1 MEKQESGGAAGSLT
15 QESPGG
21 ATREVPG
28 GITGVAAGAG
38 LPSGVVA
45 PPCSG
50 RPGTVSRGLVSSLC
64 SGVVA
69 APGSRPK
76 QPPGEVVGHS
86 LASGT
91 YPGGFNAPIPGT
103 CAAGTSDLGSKG
115 SGVHNSEC
123 SPRSGS
129 TSLHPHKPYK
139 DLPHN
144 ILKTSNHT
152 LIQKPSSAD
161 RKKSQHWDEM
171 NIMTTY
177 HPADK
182 DYGFMKVDEP
192 STPYHRLSPQASDEP
207 SLTVTPEALRERF
220 ATMDNFYPK
229 VLQHPDNRSSGS
241 SDNFSKTHSSGFER
255 HRKTHYNEGKFLS
268 PQKNQPSGNNK
279 KSNGGSGSLG
289 SGGRGAMLAPEARPV
304 GRGWAGGLARGV
316 KDKIGLATRSHIQ
329 EAEES
334 STFRN
339 QSPAPAI
346 IVSDKEADLQR
357 KEYYSKGRY
366 LRCCSHPELEED
378 TEDEQQDSDSSTSLR
393 WASESSIGTEVRSL
407 DHRGSPLRDHRPSRT
422 P

>member
-1 MEKQESGGAAGSLT
+1 MEKQESGGAAGSPT
-15 QESPGG
+15 PESPGG

-28 GITGVAAGAG
+28 GITGVAAGSG
-38 LPSGVVA
+38 LPSGVVV
-45 PPCSG
+45 PQYSG
-50 RPGTVSRGLVSSLC
+50 RPGIVIRSLDSSRR

-69 APGSRPK
+69 AHGSRPK

-103 CAAGTSDLGSKG
+103 CAAGTSDFGSQG

-123 SPRSGS
+123 SLRSGS
-129 TSLHPHKPYK
+129 TSLHPHKPYE

-152 LIQKPSSAD
+152 LIQKTPSAD

-207 SLTVTPEALRERF
+207 SLTVTPEALRKRF
-220 ATMDNFYPK
+220 ATMDNFYPR

-241 SDNFSKTHSSGFER
+241 SDNFSKTYSSGFEK
-255 HRKTHYNEGKFLS
+255 HHKTHYNEGKFLKA
-268 PQKNQPSGNNK
+268 QKNQPS
-279 KSNGGSGSLG
+279 
-289 SGGRGAMLAPEARPV
+289 
-304 GRGWAGGLARGV
+304 
-316 KDKIGLATRSHIQ
+316 D
-329 EAEES
+329 S

-339 QSPAPAI
+339 QSPAPAV
-346 IVSDKEADLQR
+346 IVSDKEAGLQR

-378 TEDEQQDSDSSTSLR
+378 MEDEQQDSDSGSGSAWGAGGLR
-393 WASESSIGTEVRSL
+393 TNRLMGAPTLIRGCFQVLQACAGRVRI
-407 DHRGSPLRDHRPSRT
+407 P
-422 P
+422 